1 MDASRNDVG
10 TEEDLFKHK
19 PKSSKN
25 NEMQMMN
32 NRQMVIE
39 EGNRGQK
46 ESEEALVRIQGQI
59 HKMDEQANDILLE
72 LDRQINKLD
81 LIYDEM
87 NDTETTLKR

>member
-1 MDASRNDVG
+1 
-10 TEEDLFKHK
+10 
-19 PKSSKN
+19 
-25 NEMQMMN
+25 MMN